1 MQRSAR
7 YHDSVWPFRK
17 ETLSPD
23 RVPVAGPWTVAKGTH
38 NGQDMF
44 VRRNTGYVQFK
55 SVPGYEHQV
64 GIAVPLRKPEATGL
78 PGCTELAQLS
88 EVEDIICS
96 SLEEQA
102 ESLMVAVIT
111 TSGMQE
117 YVFYT
122 RAPLSVQQRF
132 EELRKRITHHEIQLM
147 IQSDKS
153 WRVYDQLG
161 SLRST

>member
-1 MQRSAR
+1 M
-7 YHDSVWPFRK
+7 WPFKK
-17 ETLSPD
+17 EKLSPD
-23 RVPVAGPWTVAKGTH
+23 RMPVAGPWTVAKGTH
-38 NGQDMF
+38 NGQGMF
-44 VRRNTGYVQFK
+44 VRRNTGYLQLK

-78 PGCTELAQLS
+78 PGAAELAPLS
-88 EVEDIICS
+88 EIEDIICS

-122 RAPLSVQQRF
+122 RDPHSVQQRF
-132 EELRKRITHHEIQLM
+132 EELRKRITTHEIQLM
-147 IQSDKS
+147 IQSDKA
-153 WRVYDQLG
+153 WRVYGQLG

>member
-1 MQRSAR
+1 M
-7 YHDSVWPFRK
+7 WPFKK

-23 RVPVAGPWTVAKGTH
+23 RVPVDGPWTVATGT
-38 NGQDMF
+38 NSGQGMF
-44 VRRNTGYVQFK
+44 VRRNTGYLQFK
-55 SVPGYEHQV
+55 SVPGYDHQV
-64 GIAVPLRKPEATGL
+64 GVAVPLRNPEATGL
-78 PGCTELAQLS
+78 PGAAELAQLS
-88 EVEDIICS
+88 EIEDIICS
-96 SLEEQA
+96 SLEDQA

-122 RAPLSVQQRF
+122 RNPHSLQQRF
-132 EELRKRITHHEIQLM
+132 EELRKRITTHEIQLM
-147 IQSDKS
+147 IQTDRA

>member
-1 MQRSAR
+1 M
-7 YHDSVWPFRK
+7 WPFKK
-17 ETLSPD
+17 ETLSPV
-23 RVPVAGPWTVAKGTH
+23 RLPVAGPWSVAKGKH
-38 NGQDMF
+38 SGQDMF
-44 VRRNTGYVQFK
+44 VRRNTGYLPLK

-78 PGCTELAQLS
+78 PGAAELALLS
-88 EVEDIICS
+88 EIEDIICS

-117 YVFYT
+117 YVFYS
-122 RAPLSVQQRF
+122 RDPHSVQQRF
-132 EELRKRITHHEIQLM
+132 EEFRKRITTHEIQLM
-147 IQSDKS
+147 IQSDKA

>member
-1 MQRSAR
+1 M
-7 YHDSVWPFRK
+7 WPSKK

-23 RVPVAGPWTVAKGTH
+23 RVPVDGPWTVATGTN
-38 NGQDMF
+38 NGQGMF
-44 VRRNTGYVQFK
+44 VRRNTGYLQFK

-64 GIAVPLRKPEATGL
+64 GIAVPLGKPEVTGL
-78 PGCTELAQLS
+78 PGAAELAQLS
-88 EVEDIICS
+88 EIEDIICN

-122 RAPLSVQQRF
+122 RDPHSLQQRF
-132 EELRKRITHHEIQLM
+132 EELRKRITTHEIQLM

-153 WRVYDQLG
+153 WRVNDQLS
-161 SLRST
+161 SLCST

>member
-1 MQRSAR
+1 MS
-7 YHDSVWPFRK
+7 PFKK
-17 ETLSPD
+17 EMLSPD
-23 RVPVAGPWTVAKGTH
+23 RLPVAGPWLVAKGMH

-44 VRRNTGYVQFK
+44 VRRNTGYPQLK

-64 GIAVPLRKPEATGL
+64 GIAVPLKKPEATGL
-78 PGCTELAQLS
+78 PSAAELAQLS
-88 EVEDIICS
+88 EIEDIICS

-122 RAPLSVQQRF
+122 RDPHRVQQRF
-132 EELRKRITHHEIQLM
+132 EELCKRITSHEIQLM
-147 IQSDKS
+147 IQSDKA